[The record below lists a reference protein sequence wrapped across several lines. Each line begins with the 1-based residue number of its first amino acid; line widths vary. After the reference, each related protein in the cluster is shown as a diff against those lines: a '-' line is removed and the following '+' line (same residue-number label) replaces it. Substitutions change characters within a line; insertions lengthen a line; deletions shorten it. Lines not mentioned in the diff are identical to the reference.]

1 MGDYNTKNKKRGQA
15 VIIANTV
22 FDTEELPDLSSP
34 GKDLELMQNLFK
46 NLDFYVSKNTYKNL
60 NKDQMLNTIRKGK

>member
-15 VIIANTV
+15 VIIANAV
-22 FDTEELPDLSSP
+22 FDTEELPDLSSS